1 MQVRKNMLAL
11 SIVAALGVTGTATA
25 QDAPKT
31 DPKDLDT
38 VVVTGIRG
46 SVEKSLDVKRDA
58 KAHVEVITAED
69 VGKMPDKNV
78 ADSLQRL
85 PGVTISSAGASEG
98 GFDENDRVSMR
109 GTNPSLTLTQ
119 INGHPVSSGDW
130 FVLNQSDNAGRS
142 VSYTLL
148 PSSLVSQVVVHKTSQ
163 ASLPEGGVTGSVD
176 IITRKPLDFAEQFTG
191 NVSIGGVH
199 SDLADKNDAQFSAL
213 FNYRNAASTAG
224 VMLQVFDERRSLR
237 RDGVEVLGYD

>member
-1 MQVRKNMLAL
+1 MKVRKTVLTM
-11 SIVAALGVTGTATA
+11 SIVAALGVCGTAVA
-25 QDAPKT
+25 QDAPQA
-31 DPKDLDT
+31 DPKDLDK

-109 GTNPSLTLTQ
+109 APTP
-119 INGHPVSSGDW
+119 
-130 FVLNQSDNAGRS
+130 A
-142 VSYTLL
+142 
-148 PSSLVSQVVVHKTSQ
+148 
-163 ASLPEGGVTGSVD
+163 
-176 IITRKPLDFAEQFTG
+176 
-191 NVSIGGVH
+191 
-199 SDLADKNDAQFSAL
+199 
-213 FNYRNAASTAG
+213 
-224 VMLQVFDERRSLR
+224 
-237 RDGVEVLGYD
+237 

>member
-1 MQVRKNMLAL
+1 MQVRKNILAI
-11 SIVAALGVTGTATA
+11 SIVAALGASATVAA

-46 SVEKSLDVKRDA
+46 SVEKSLDVKREA

-163 ASLPEGGVTGSVD
+163 ASLPEGGVTGSVN

-191 NVSIGGVH
+191 NVSVGGVYA
-199 SDLADKNDAQFSAL
+199 DLPGKTDSQFSAL
-213 FNYRNAASTAG
+213 FN
-224 VMLQVFDERRSLR
+224 
-237 RDGVEVLGYD
+237 

>member
-1 MQVRKNMLAL
+1 
-11 SIVAALGVTGTATA
+11 
-25 QDAPKT
+25 
-31 DPKDLDT
+31 
-38 VVVTGIRG
+38 
-46 SVEKSLDVKRDA
+46 
-58 KAHVEVITAED
+58 
-69 VGKMPDKNV
+69 MPDKNV

-163 ASLPEGGVTGSVD
+163 AKLPEGGVTGTCLLYTS
-176 IITRKPLDFAEQFTG
+176 P
-191 NVSIGGVH
+191 SP
-199 SDLADKNDAQFSAL
+199 
-213 FNYRNAASTAG
+213 
-224 VMLQVFDERRSLR
+224 
-237 RDGVEVLGYD
+237 RD